1 MSRRIAL
8 AAAGIACGAALL
20 LAVVAGRTLWPG
32 GGSSHAPAPP
42 PLARQADGVDGALV
56 LACPTAADYDRFA
69 LMIGRSRDWTA
80 ARRGRCVALED
91 QPPGR
96 MQYELHHMY
105 RVVER
110 ALDYVCVQRAFKEAG
125 ELPCYWTSA
134 ANLRHIDRTRL
145 TDEQFR
151 QVEELAG
158 QEQQAEAATG
168 DYRFRA
174 NRAETDRERQE
185 LTTQADQAERRA
197 RELRERILAIKPQ

>member
-8 AAAGIACGAALL
+8 VAAIAGGAALL
-20 LAVVAGRTLWPG
+20 IAVVASRTLWPG
-32 GGSSHAPAPP
+32 GDAYAPAPP
-42 PLARQADGVDGALV
+42 PLARQADGADGALV

-69 LMIGRSRDWTA
+69 LMVGRSRDWTTA
-80 ARRGRCVALED
+80 MRGRCVALED

-96 MQYELHHMY
+96 MPYELHHMY

-151 QVEELAG
+151 RVEELAG
-158 QEQQAEAATG
+158 QEQQAEAATA

-174 NRAETDRERQE
+174 NRAETDQERRQ

-197 RELRERILAIKPQ
+197 RELRERILAIEPQ

>member
-1 MSRRIAL
+1 M
-8 AAAGIACGAALL
+8 
-20 LAVVAGRTLWPG
+20 
-32 GGSSHAPAPP
+32 
-42 PLARQADGVDGALV
+42 V

-69 LMIGRSRDWTA
+69 LMVGRSRDWTA
-80 ARRGRCVALED
+80 ALRGRCVALED

-96 MQYELHHMY
+96 MPYALHHMY

-134 ANLRHIDRTRL
+134 ANLRHLDRTRL

-151 QVEELAG
+151 RVEELAG
-158 QEQQAEAATG
+158 QEQQAEAAAG

-174 NRAETDRERQE
+174 NRAETDQERRQ

-197 RELRERILAIKPQ
+197 RELRERILAIEPP